1 MSSDALRAFRRNVVQ
16 VRLGLATLAQ
26 AEQRAQTER
35 GQLHDATLLERFKPL
50 AIPVRRALN
59 PTDRVSAAAAID
71 LLRANA
77 LEHPN
82 AGHAM
87 DALARRWT
95 ELQAELDSTIAFGGS
110 RLSRRQILGGFL
122 GAAAFYDPLDREHA
136 ASAFIDEWG
145 TAAAGLG
152 SQLTEDAA
160 RVIVAL
166 DTLAASALGE
176 PEILPPP
183 EKTPPP
189 PPDPPEPFWKRVRA
203 LLRPESND

>member
-1 MSSDALRAFRRNVVQ
+1 MSSDGLRAFRRNVVQ

-26 AEQRAQTER
+26 AESRAQSER

-59 PTDRVSAAAAID
+59 PTDRVSAAAAFD
-71 LLRANA
+71 VLR
-77 LEHPN
+77 E
-82 AGHAM
+82 AGAGPAISAVLQH
-87 DALARRWT
+87 WT
-95 ELQAELDSTIAFGGS
+95 DLQAELDSTIAFGGA

-160 RVIVAL
+160 RVLVEL
-166 DTLAASALGE
+166 DAIAASTLGE

-189 PPDPPEPFWKRVRA
+189 PPDPPEPLWKRIRA